1 MKKLLFLGALLSS
14 AALAQMAP
22 TTPSPSTQPQTQPAA
37 TPAVPATTAAA
48 SGPVIYAA
56 GQTWKLE
63 SQDENG
69 TLKEL
74 GTFVLEA
81 NPDAKVG
88 SALRAVAD
96 KDNRFFQYVGASEQV
111 VFGFFNAANGQLG
124 KDTGKFCVL
133 PDGVAFQDLDSLSG
147 LYFEGDAQGLAPV
160 LDGSNLEKAG
170 ICQLTKVK

>member
-1 MKKLLFLGALLSS
+1 MKNFLFLGALLSS
-14 AALAQMAP
+14 VALAQMAP
-22 TTPSPSTQPQTQPAA
+22 TTPVPSTPPQPAV
-37 TPAVPATTAAA
+37 TPAVPTA
-48 SGPVIYAA
+48 SGPVIYAV

-81 NPDAKVG
+81 NPDAKAG
-88 SALRAVAD
+88 STLRAVAD
-96 KDNRFFQYVGASEQV
+96 KDNRFFQYVAASEQV

-124 KDTGKFCVL
+124 KDPGKFCVL
-133 PDGVAFQDLDSLSG
+133 PDGAAFQDLDPLSG
-147 LYFEGDAQGLAPV
+147 LYYEGDAQGLAPV

-170 ICQLTKVK
+170 ICQLSRVK

>member
-1 MKKLLFLGALLSS
+1 MKNFLFLGALLSS

-22 TTPSPSTQPQTQPAA
+22 TTPSPSTQPQPAA
-37 TPAVPATTAAA
+37 TPAAPTATA

-74 GTFVLEA
+74 ATFVLEA
-81 NPDAKVG
+81 NPDAKAG
-88 SALRAVAD
+88 AALRAVPN
-96 KDNRFFQYVGASEQV
+96 KDNRFFQYVAASEQV

-133 PDGVAFQDLDSLSG
+133 PDGVAFQDLDPLSG
-147 LYFEGDAQGLAPV
+147 LYYEGDAQGLAPV
-160 LDGSNLEKAG
+160 LDGSNLEKAS
-170 ICQLTKVK
+170 ICQLTRVK